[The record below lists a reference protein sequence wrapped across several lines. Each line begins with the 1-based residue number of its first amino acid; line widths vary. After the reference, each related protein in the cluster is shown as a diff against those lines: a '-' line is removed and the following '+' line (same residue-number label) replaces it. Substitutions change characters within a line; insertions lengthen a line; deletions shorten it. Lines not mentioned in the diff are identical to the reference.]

1 MRTGKWLLF
10 CAFIIAA
17 LYCSVVYGAE
27 TPQITGQPGQALA
40 DIRELN
46 VSIEYPDSEPNI
58 ANLPWREIQ
67 SKVEKRL
74 KGAGLKI
81 ASEHY
86 QEIKSTALEIPELI
100 ISVEAYRLDDS
111 KRYALHIQTFL
122 SRAVY
127 LAKERRQVAKADV
140 WRSTPV
146 MQLIPI
152 RFVSGMIPSLV
163 MGQMDA
169 FIIAYFQANPAGGS
183 AADAN
188 DNGSDTLKTAKERAK
203 PAAEQP
209 PVRYE
214 YVASKN
220 SKVFHKADCA
230 SAKRI
235 SPENLVGYNSRD
247 EAIKAGKRPC
257 ERCKP

>member
-1 MRTGKWLLF
+1 MRTGKWLFF

-46 VSIEYPDSEPNI
+46 VFIEYPDNEPNI
-58 ANLPWREIQ
+58 SNLPWREIQ
-67 SKVEKRL
+67 GKVEKRL

-86 QEIKSTALEIPELI
+86 QEIKSTTLEIPELI
-100 ISVEAYRLDDS
+100 ISLEAYRLDDS
-111 KRYALHIQTFL
+111 KRYVLHIQAFL

-127 LAKERRQVAKADV
+127 LAKERRQVVKADV

-146 MQLIPI
+146 IQLIPI
-152 RFVSGMIPSLV
+152 RFVSDMIPSLL

-188 DNGSDTLKTAKERAK
+188 DNGSGTLKTAKEHAK
-203 PAAEQP
+203 PAVEQP
-209 PVRYE
+209 AAE
-214 YVASKN
+214 YKYVSSKN

-230 SAKRI
+230 SARRI